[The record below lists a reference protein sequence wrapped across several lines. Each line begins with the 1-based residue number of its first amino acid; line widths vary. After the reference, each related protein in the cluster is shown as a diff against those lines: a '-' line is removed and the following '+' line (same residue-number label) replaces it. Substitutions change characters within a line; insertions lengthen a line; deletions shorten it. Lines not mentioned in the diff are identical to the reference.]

1 MCPSCGTR
9 PAWTRDVF
17 DYVFQDPAANG
28 FLRAGLRP
36 VGIYDPPVCGRGE
49 MSLVVSIGCTGGQH
63 RSVSV
68 ARQLAQMLGKH
79 ARNVNVRHRDVAR
92 R

>member
-1 MCPSCGTR
+1 MYPSCGTR
-9 PAWTRDVF
+9 PAWTKTCSTMSFKTRRPWIFASGVCALLEF
-17 DYVFQDPAANG
+17 MIPRYVEEG
-28 FLRAGLRP
+28 K
-36 VGIYDPPVCGRGE
+36 